1 MATVRQYRGRYV
13 ADFRDQHGRRRI
25 EVPEGAFETKAE
37 EKRAA
42 KELLDKRLGEV
53 KVHTFTPDRQRMEFG
68 RLCALFLE
76 SKVKARKTT
85 LDGYRELIDC
95 YLVPYFGPARK
106 VEALTRFEVEQFRN
120 TMAKGTPA
128 SVVAARAARLDAL
141 RSNDPAAKL
150 RPLNPGPRT
159 TNKCLT
165 LLVGI
170 LGYAFEHGLVSR
182 NAAAGMDKL
191 PKAEG
196 EGGVIE
202 QNVLTLTELRK
213 AIDATIDPWAM
224 PIMFAAFTGAR
235 QAEVLGLKW
244 GDIDWSRRSAEIR
257 RQWRRGA
264 FYEPKTKSSRRTV
277 ELPDELV
284 SALKRWRLRCPK
296 GEHELVFPDA
306 RGRPMQSSDLLRT
319 GLHGALRRAGLR
331 QVRFHDLR
339 HSFASNL
346 LAAGVDVVTVSK
358 ALGHA
363 NVHITLTTYAHAIPR
378 ERQGAADALA
388 RLMAQSGNKVE
399 TSDRGSASVA

>member
-1 MATVRQYRGRYV
+1 V

-25 EVPEGAFETKAE
+25 EVPEGSFETKAE

-42 KELLDKRLGEV
+42 KELLDRRLGEV
-53 KVHTFTPDRQRMEFG
+53 RQHTFTPDRQRMDFG

-95 YLVPYFGPARK
+95 YLVPYFGSRK
-106 VEALTRFEVEQFRN
+106 VETLTRFEVEQFRN
-120 TMAKGTPA
+120 AMAKGSPP
-128 SVVAARAARLDAL
+128 SVAAARAARLAEL
-141 RSNDPAAKL
+141 QTTNPTARL
-150 RPLNPGPRT
+150 RPLKPGPRT

-170 LGYAFEHGLVSR
+170 LGYAVEHGFASR
-182 NAAAGMDKL
+182 NAAADMDKL
-191 PKAEG
+191 PAAEG
-196 EGGVIE
+196 EGQVIE
-202 QNVLTLTELRK
+202 QNVLTPAELRK
-213 AIDATIDPWAM
+213 LLDSTVDPWAM
-224 PIMFAAFTGAR
+224 PIMLAAYTGAR

-264 FYEPKTKSSRRTV
+264 FYEPKTKASRRTV

-296 GEHELVFPDA
+296 GEHELVCPGA
-306 RGRPMQSSDLLRT
+306 KGQPMNSSDLLRT
-319 GLHGALRRAGLR
+319 GLHSALRRAGLR

-346 LAAGVDVVTVSK
+346 LAASVDVVTVSK

-363 NVHITLTTYAHAIPR
+363 NVHITLVTYAHAIPK
-378 ERQGAADALA
+378 ERHEAGDALA
-388 RLMAQSGNKVE
+388 RLMAQSGNKME
-399 TSDRGSASVA
+399 TSEPTAATVA